1 MESITEHA
9 FDELL
14 QKATNQTLPN
24 DIIVLD
30 NGTSTNTLLNN
41 MNELYQ
47 YIKNVHQNKITP
59 TNIVMISSEL
69 IQIVEKYNTL
79 TGSQKK
85 MLVINV
91 IKKIVNEESNTDE
104 EKVALNVIIDST
116 LPHMIDGFVDAINGM
131 MKFAK
136 DVKKT
141 NIFKKLMCCR

>member
-1 MESITEHA
+1 METITEHT

-14 QKATNQTLPN
+14 QKTTQPEQP
-24 DIIVLD
+24 IVLD

-41 MNELYQ
+41 LNELYQ

-59 TNIVMISSEL
+59 TNIVMIASEL
-69 IQIVEKYNTL
+69 IHIVEKYNGL
-79 TGSQKK
+79 TGTQKK

-104 EKVALNVIIDST
+104 EKIALNIIIDST

-131 MKFAK
+131 MKFVK

-141 NIFKKLMCCR
+141 NFLKRCLFCC